1 VVCSVPSAAALTF
14 TWSNAI
20 FSALG
25 SLRDA
30 RVVVYVPA

>member
-20 FSALG
+20 FSALR
-25 SLRDA
+25 SFCDA
-30 RVVVYVPA
+30 RVVTYVPA